1 MTKKRL
7 FFDMDN
13 VLVDFQSGLDQIDAA
28 TKAKYIDAN
37 EKPHYDDI
45 PGIFSLMK
53 PVDGAI
59 EAVKTLAKV
68 YDVYILSTAPWNN
81 PSAWSDK
88 VKWVKKQF
96 GDDENNPFYKRM
108 IITHRKDLCEGDI
121 LIDDRGKNGTSEFK
135 GEWIQFGS
143 RRFPDWSSVKQYLLD
158 DSKPTNTAE
167 IEKESRFSIF
177 KRNVCEVLNK
187 RNNYS
192 SLIWLLLIIG
202 EVLAFLWIRGFDYI
216 LGEWTIYG
224 TLIVGLLIFILW
236 RIGQHQHHDF
246 RVRSIILTR
255 LLANAIAP
263 KKIGAIYLVLFVI
276 HIGWLT
282 NAVMC
287 LFTDD
292 NLNRI
297 MEAIVVCAIGTI
309 IITAFFPNGKGK
321 INGNTKSM
329 VVSGISKIFPYNEY
343 DAFNLLPFVRIFQ
356 QVDADAIWVIM
367 SDIFIKEGYVSPSV
381 YVSEEQKKEKPLK
394 FKSFTEETIRPVLG
408 EEGKKTP
415 TKVLEMKLG
424 KITEKS
430 WNLEEIKKDLEQVIR
445 EIARIEFYDEP
456 EKLEIIDKCNINF
469 TDFVTDYNN
478 YQDSFSQISTLVQS
492 LDTDETILFFNL
504 TPGTVTL
511 SSVMTLIAIDGD
523 RRLYYYSQETN
534 IPVDLKMKK
543 VDKKMI
549 PLENLLSQ
557 ALENVIKSD

>member
-1 MTKKRL
+1 
-7 FFDMDN
+7 
-13 VLVDFQSGLDQIDAA
+13 
-28 TKAKYIDAN
+28 
-37 EKPHYDDI
+37 
-45 PGIFSLMK
+45 
-53 PVDGAI
+53 
-59 EAVKTLAKV
+59 
-68 YDVYILSTAPWNN
+68 
-81 PSAWSDK
+81 
-88 VKWVKKQF
+88 
-96 GDDENNPFYKRM
+96 
-108 IITHRKDLCEGDI
+108 
-121 LIDDRGKNGTSEFK
+121 
-135 GEWIQFGS
+135 
-143 RRFPDWSSVKQYLLD
+143 
-158 DSKPTNTAE
+158 
-167 IEKESRFSIF
+167 
-177 KRNVCEVLNK
+177 
-187 RNNYS
+187 
-192 SLIWLLLIIG
+192 
-202 EVLAFLWIRGFDYI
+202 
-216 LGEWTIYG
+216 
-224 TLIVGLLIFILW
+224 
-236 RIGQHQHHDF
+236 
-246 RVRSIILTR
+246 
-255 LLANAIAP
+255 
-263 KKIGAIYLVLFVI
+263 
-276 HIGWLT
+276 
-282 NAVMC
+282 
-287 LFTDD
+287 
-292 NLNRI
+292 
-297 MEAIVVCAIGTI
+297 
-309 IITAFFPNGKGK
+309 
-321 INGNTKSM
+321 
-329 VVSGISKIFPYNEY
+329 
-343 DAFNLLPFVRIFQ
+343 
-356 QVDADAIWVIM
+356 M